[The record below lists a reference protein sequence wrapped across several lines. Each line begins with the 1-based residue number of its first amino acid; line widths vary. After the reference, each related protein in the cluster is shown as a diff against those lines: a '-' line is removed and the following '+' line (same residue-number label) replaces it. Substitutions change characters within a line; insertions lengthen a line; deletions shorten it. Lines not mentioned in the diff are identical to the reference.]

1 LKKIDKTHN
10 KANALGQQ
18 KARASDPRR
27 YARTQ
32 KEVQQ

>member
-1 LKKIDKTHN
+1 MSYN
-10 KANALGQQ
+10 KWLQNDAQ
-18 KARASDPRR
+18 KARASYPRR